1 MKTIYKI
8 LSILAILVMPTMAF
22 ASTAKP
28 CDVDDTIPATTRCDK
43 YYYTKWVDECPKTY
57 NGGVVDSCFCWL
69 LEYHNFYNIPV
80 AKWEHTRGRMKVKGL
95 VAMVDRYAPPTN
107 DNGNIIYKLPEYL
120 YLYQLVGR
128 HYEYLE
134 RFGIKDGL
142 EFELLDS
149 VRWDTATARVMELRR
164 GWNGEY
170 TQYCYLYEAYFEN
183 PVYVDSD
190 FYIFGSN
197 NSNHTSGLVSTDTV
211 EYRIKPTEYIDI
223 MDFSSYRLN
232 EKYNC
237 TENNYSQVI
246 HDGIVNR
253 CTPQGGWVALIE
265 PTEPESGWVTPWP
278 DSPWGYYLAI
288 VDQWNLDAVPNDTAF
303 GAVLGGGRW
312 PDDTYDTIEA
322 VPSPGYHFDSWND
335 GNTDN
340 PRVIHLTSDTSFVAI
355 FYSNESFNLLVSSSD
370 EALGTV
376 SGGGTFYG
384 GTDNTIAATPNY
396 GCKFQHWNDGVTD
409 NPRIVHLTSDAAF
422 VAIFAQKAHYNV
434 QTATNNDDWGTVEGG
449 GTYMEGDEATLTVTT
464 AQFCIFDGWTDG
476 SWDLPRTVTVTQDT
490 LFTALFHYDSTWAA
504 GIETAG
510 TLEFTVSPNPTTGHL
525 TITPAQPGSYDL
537 TVFDMT
543 GKTLLTRKNNSLATE
558 IDFSALPAGKYIL
571 LLHDKKNHGTKTIIK
586 K

>member
-8 LSILAILVMPTMAF
+8 LSILALFIMPTMAF

-28 CDVDDTIPATTRCDK
+28 SNVDDTIPAEIRYEN
-43 YYYTKWVDECPKTY
+43 YYYTKWFDECSTFYP
-57 NGGVVDSCFCWL
+57 NGGVIDSTHCRFFDVT
-69 LEYHNFYNIPV
+69 NFYNEYPF
-80 AKWEHTRGRMKVKGL
+80 AKWEHTNQRIKVKGL
-95 VAMVDRYAPPTN
+95 VAMVDKYSAPDAADSN
-107 DNGNIIYKLPEYL
+107 QKIPEYL

-142 EFELLDS
+142 DFELIDS
-149 VRWDTATARVMELRR
+149 VRWDTATARVMEYKR
-164 GWNGEY
+164 GWNGEFTKY
-170 TQYCYLYEAYFEN
+170 IYLYEAYFDQ

-190 FYIFGSN
+190 FYIFGST
-197 NSNHTSGLVSTDTV
+197 NSNVPGLVNQQ
-211 EYRIKPTEYIDI
+211 YIATIYLDF
-223 MDFSSYRLN
+223 MDFGSGRYKYDKDSIAITSYHS
-232 EKYNC
+232 ECK
-237 TENNYSQVI
+237 
-246 HDGIVNR
+246 G
-253 CTPQGGWVALIE
+253 QGGWVALIE
-265 PTEPESGWVTPWP
+265 MANPERGWVTPYP
-278 DSPWGYYLAI
+278 DSPWGYYLPI

-335 GNTDN
+335 GSTDN

-355 FYSNESFNLLVSSSD
+355 FYNNESFNLQVSSSD

-409 NPRIVHLTSDAAF
+409 NPRIVHLTSDTAF
-422 VAIFAQKAHYNV
+422 VAIFAQKALYNV
-434 QTATNNDDWGTVEGG
+434 QTATNNDEWGTVEGG

-490 LFTALFHYDSTWAA
+490 LFTALFRYDSTWAA
-504 GIETAG
+504 GIETPG
-510 TLEFTVSPNPTTGHL
+510 TLEFTVSPNPTTGLL
-525 TITPAQPGSYDL
+525 TVTPAQPCNYDL

-543 GKTLLTRKNNSLATE
+543 GKALLTRKDNNSATE

-571 LLHDKKNHGTKTIIK
+571 LLHDKKNHGTKTIVK

>member
-8 LSILAILVMPTMAF
+8 LSILALLVMPTMAF

-28 CDVDDTIPATTRCDK
+28 CDIDDTIPAEIRYEN
-43 YYYTKWVDECPKTY
+43 YYYTKWFDECPNFY
-57 NGGVVDSCFCWL
+57 PNGGVVDSCLCRFF
-69 LEYHNFYNIPV
+69 EYFNRYPEQAL
-80 AKWEHTRGRMKVKGL
+80 AKWEHTNQRMKVKGL
-95 VAMVDRYAPPTN
+95 VAMVSKNLPPYSADSLHT
-107 DNGNIIYKLPEYL
+107 KLPEYL
-120 YLYQLVGR
+120 YLYQVVGR
-128 HYEYLE
+128 HYALRE
-134 RFGIKDGL
+134 RYGIMDGL
-142 EFELLDS
+142 DFELLDS

-190 FYIFGSN
+190 FYIIGSV
-197 NSNHTSGLVSTDTV
+197 NSNVHIDVPGSHIWQYETTNYVDVMDWGATAWNPKCGAPDIPSIDYCV
-211 EYRIKPTEYIDI
+211 PT
-223 MDFSSYRLN
+223 
-232 EKYNC
+232 
-237 TENNYSQVI
+237 
-246 HDGIVNR
+246 
-253 CTPQGGWVALIE
+253 GGWVAHLDKI
-265 PTEPESGWVTPWP
+265 TPEMGWYMIWP

-384 GTDNTIAATPNY
+384 GTDNTITATPNY

-409 NPRIVHLTSDAAF
+409 NPRVVHLTSDTAF

-434 QTATNNDDWGTVEGG
+434 QTSTNNDEWGTVEGG

-510 TLEFTVSPNPTTGHL
+510 TLEFTVSPNPTTGLL
-525 TITPAQPGSYDL
+525 TVTPAQPGSYDL

-543 GKTLLTRKNNSLATE
+543 GKALLTRKDNSLATE